1 MRPTQ
6 TNKGD
11 MITDINGNTYSQA
24 VRKESDGTYSKIV
37 YFGSKE
43 YASTVCRNYYKTYK
57 EAQYADISDDNV
69 IGIESN
75 PVPDSHAYAD

>member
-1 MRPTQ
+1 
-6 TNKGD
+6 
-11 MITDINGNTYSQA
+11 MITDTNGNTYSQA

-37 YFGSKE
+37 CFGPRD

-69 IGIESN
+69 IAIGTA
-75 PVPDSHAYAD
+75 VPDGHAYAD